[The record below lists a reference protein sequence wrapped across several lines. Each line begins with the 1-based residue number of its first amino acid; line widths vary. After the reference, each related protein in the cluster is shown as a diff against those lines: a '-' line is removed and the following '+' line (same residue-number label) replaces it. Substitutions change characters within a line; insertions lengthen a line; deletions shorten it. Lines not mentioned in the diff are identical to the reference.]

1 MSILARSFND
11 RLIRIRQSD
20 RYVSGTD
27 MAQAAN
33 KLFADWNRLKSTS
46 EYLKEL
52 ESAMGI
58 PISEL
63 VEIHKGVEVGG
74 RSENQGTWL
83 HPKVALRFAQWC
95 SAKFAVQVDC
105 WIDELLTTGKVELES
120 ENLKTLQM
128 TEVILDKQIKLGE
141 QQLRLAELQNT
152 MLTLHGAPTVL
163 ALAGKEDQ
171 VVEVEKPVI
180 EVIDNRHNVRF
191 KGQTTSQL
199 AKYADAKYGTN
210 FKTGPAIVK
219 FLESVGKESVI
230 SKTLR
235 TVTND
240 YIPEEYLPEVMRL
253 IASNKNRQLLLGE

>member
-27 MAQAAN
+27 MAQACG
-33 KLFADWNRLKSTS
+33 KLFGHWNSLKSTT
-46 EYLKEL
+46 EYLQAL
-52 ESAMGI
+52 ESAIGITITDLVQVSQGGI
-58 PISEL
+58 P
-63 VEIHKGVEVGG
+63 
-74 RSENQGTWL
+74 ENQGTWL

-199 AKYADAKYGTN
+199 ANYANAKYGTN
-210 FKTGPAIVK
+210 FKNGPDIVK

-253 IASNKNRQLLLGE
+253 IANNKNRQLLLGE

>member
-20 RYVSGTD
+20 RYVSATD
-27 MAQAAN
+27 MAQACG
-33 KLFADWNRLKSTS
+33 KRYHDWARLSSTT
-46 EYLKEL
+46 EYLQAFE
-52 ESAMGI
+52 ESAGI
-58 PISEL
+58 PVGQL
-63 VEIHKGVEVGG
+63 LEVNESQGSNES
-74 RSENQGTWL
+74 RGTWL

-95 SAKFAVQVDC
+95 SAKFAVQVDF

-120 ENLKTLQM
+120 ENLKALQM

-180 EVIDNRHNVRF
+180 EVIDKRHNVRF

-199 AKYADAKYGTN
+199 AKYANEKYGTK
-210 FKTGPAIVK
+210 FKNGPAIVK
-219 FLESVGKESVI
+219 FLQSVGKESVI
-230 SKTLR
+230 SQTLR

-240 YIPEEYLPEVMRL
+240 YIPEEYLPEVMQL
-253 IASNKNRQLLLGE
+253 IASNKTRQLLLGE

>member
-1 MSILARSFND
+1 MSILARSFDD

-46 EYLKEL
+46 EYLQEL
-52 ESAMGI
+52 ESVMGI
-58 PISEL
+58 PITDL
-63 VEIHKGVEVGG
+63 VQVYQGG
-74 RSENQGTWL
+74 IPENQGTWL

-199 AKYADAKYGTN
+199 AKYVDTKYGTN

>member
-27 MAQAAN
+27 MAQACG
-33 KLFADWNRLKSTS
+33 KLFGHWNMLKSTT
-46 EYLKEL
+46 EYLQAL
-52 ESAMGI
+52 ESVIGI
-58 PISEL
+58 PITEL
-63 VEIHKGVEVGG
+63 VQVFQGGVP
-74 RSENQGTWL
+74 ENQGTWL

-120 ENLKTLQM
+120 ENLKTLQQ

-180 EVIDNRHNVRF
+180 EVIDKRYNVKF

-199 AKYADAKYGTN
+199 AKYSNQMYGTK
-210 FKTGPAIVK
+210 FKSGADLVK
-219 FLESVGKESVI
+219 FLKAHGKEKVI
-230 SKTLR
+230 ANTLR
-235 TVTND
+235 TVTQD
-240 YIPEEYLPEVMRL
+240 YIPEDFEKEVL
-253 IASNKNRQLLLGE
+253 QTIKNNTQRQILLGE

>member
-33 KLFADWNRLKSTS
+33 KLFADWNRLKSTT
-46 EYLKEL
+46 EYLQAL
-52 ESAMGI
+52 ESVMRI
-58 PISEL
+58 PITEL
-63 VEIHKGVEVGG
+63 VQVFQGGVP
-74 RSENQGTWL
+74 ENQGTWL

-120 ENLKTLQM
+120 ENLKTLQQ

-180 EVIDNRHNVRF
+180 EVIDKRYNVKF

-199 AKYADAKYGTN
+199 AKYSNQMYGTK
-210 FKTGPAIVK
+210 FKSGADLVK
-219 FLESVGKESVI
+219 FLKAHGKEKVI
-230 SKTLR
+230 ANTLR
-235 TVTND
+235 TVTQD
-240 YIPEEYLPEVMRL
+240 YIPEDFEKEVL
-253 IASNKNRQLLLGE
+253 QTIKNNTQRQILLGE

>member
-20 RYVSGTD
+20 RYVSATD
-27 MAQAAN
+27 MAQACG
-33 KLFADWNRLKSTS
+33 KRYHDWARLSSTV
-46 EYLKEL
+46 EYLQEL
-52 ESAMGI
+52 ESVAGI
-58 PISEL
+58 PVTEL
-63 VEIHKGVEVGG
+63 VQVFQGG
-74 RSENQGTWL
+74 TPENQGTWL

-120 ENLKTLQM
+120 ENLKSLQM

-180 EVIDNRHNVRF
+180 EVIDKRHNVRF

-199 AKYADAKYGTN
+199 AKYANQKYGTK
-210 FKTGPAIVK
+210 FKNGPDIVK
-219 FLESVGKESVI
+219 FLQSVGKESVI
-230 SKTLR
+230 SQTLR

-240 YIPEEYLPEVMRL
+240 YIPEEYLPEVMQL
-253 IASNKNRQLLLGE
+253 IASNKTRQLLLGE